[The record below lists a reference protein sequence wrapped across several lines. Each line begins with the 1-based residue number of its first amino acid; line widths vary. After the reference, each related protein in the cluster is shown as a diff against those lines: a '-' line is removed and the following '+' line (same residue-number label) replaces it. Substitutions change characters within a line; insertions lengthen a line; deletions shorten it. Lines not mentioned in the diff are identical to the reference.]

1 MAVFDDYVD
10 IAKRPKI
17 LQGNGA
23 VISPEMEK
31 FVYGGEAVDFDVFMH
46 SSFEK
51 YIKAE
56 CKNMNFWAALMV
68 VISIVSFLMGAVPS
82 VKSVIA
88 AVALFKET
96 KAMSLA
102 LPIEYIGATLLFT
115 VVFLAVAYF
124 IKHLSVKYKKALEAA
139 ENGFIRC
146 YKYHFYYKLRYKDTS
161 GDGVSYE
168 YYADLGDFA
177 VPLENSLKKIEKRKY
192 IFGAVVNIDGKD
204 LFFLFKAA

>member
-1 MAVFDDYVD
+1 MALFDDYED
-10 IAKRPKI
+10 IANRPKVI
-17 LQGNGA
+17 QSNGA
-23 VISPEMEK
+23 AISPDTEK
-31 FVYGGEAVDFDVFMH
+31 FVYGGETVDFDIFMR

-51 YIKAE
+51 YVNDE
-56 CKNMNFWAALMV
+56 CKHMNFWVGLMV
-68 VISIVSFLMGAVPS
+68 VISIASFLMGAVPS
-82 VKSVIA
+82 VKSIIA

-102 LPIEYIGATLLFT
+102 LPFGSIGATLLFT
-115 VVFLAVAYF
+115 VGFLAVAYF

-139 ENGFIRC
+139 ENGLIRC

-177 VPLENSLKKIEKRKY
+177 VLLENSLKKIEKSKY